1 MIINLFLLFFA
12 GITSCYFLFIEKQS
26 KRNVWIFLASGAFV
40 GNVLYF
46 IYAIYPKSS
55 HAIDHNLWN
64 QHSELFKFIILEMI
78 ILFTFGIISGVRN
91 KKKNPQ
97 SANQNQ
103 NTKSSSKYIS
113 SAIFV
118 GYLLFFGIFYIAPK
132 RGSYANTT
140 IDIEPKIE
148 QQKPLKWLVF
158 KNEKLGFS
166 IDYPEGAVI
175 KDFESHLDMDWENG
189 SKLSLNIGS
198 FIDSPEERKV
208 TLENDIIKVSDLKI
222 NDIDFTLIESEI
234 PYFGHVY
241 EYSSEL
247 DSNKRICFQL
257 ISPIDSEQSV
267 RNIQLKMAKSF
278 KFLKKM

>member
-12 GITSCYFLFIEKQS
+12 GVTSCYFLFIEKQS
-26 KRNVWIFLASGAFV
+26 KRNGWIFLTGGAFL

-64 QHSELFKFIILEMI
+64 QHSELFTFIILEMI
-78 ILFTFGIISGVRN
+78 VLFAFGIISCIGN
-91 KKKNPQ
+91 KKRNPQ
-97 SANQNQ
+97 SANQNLSK
-103 NTKSSSKYIS
+103 KSSSKYIS

-118 GYLLFFGIFYIAPK
+118 GYLLFFGVVYIAPNM
-132 RGSYANTT
+132 RSYANTT
-140 IDIEPKIE
+140 IDVEPNIE

-158 KNEKLGFS
+158 TNEVQGFS

-175 KDFESHLDMDWENG
+175 KDFDTHLDMEWEHG
-189 SKLSLNIGS
+189 SKLSLDIGG
-198 FIDSPEERKV
+198 FIDSPEDRKAMLKDDIIAVSDV
-208 TLENDIIKVSDLKI
+208 TLNGVPFS
-222 NDIDFTLIESEI
+222 LIESAI
-234 PYFGHVY
+234 PFFGHVY

-247 DSNKRICFQL
+247 DSNRRICFQL

-267 RNIQLKMAKSF
+267 HNIQLKMAKSF

>member
-12 GITSCYFLFIEKQS
+12 GVTSSYFLFIEKQS
-26 KRNVWIFLASGAFV
+26 KKNTWIFLASGAFV

-64 QHSELFKFIILEMI
+64 QHSELFTFIILEMI
-78 ILFTFGIISGVRN
+78 VLFAFGIISSVGN

-103 NTKSSSKYIS
+103 TNKSSSKYIS

-118 GYLLFFGIFYIAPK
+118 GYLLFFGIVYIAPNM
-132 RGSYANTT
+132 GSYAKTT
-140 IDIEPKIE
+140 IDVEPKAE
-148 QQKPLKWLVF
+148 KQKPLKWLVF
-158 KNEKLGFS
+158 TNEVQRFS

-175 KDFESHLDMDWENG
+175 QNFDTHLDMEWENG
-189 SKLSLNIGS
+189 SKLSFDIGS
-198 FIDSPEERKV
+198 FNDSPEERKV
-208 TLENDIIKVSDLKI
+208 TLKNDIIAVSEVNL
-222 NDIDFTLIESEI
+222 NGVPFSLIESAI
-234 PYFGHVY
+234 PFFGHVY
-241 EYSSEL
+241 EYSTEL
-247 DSNKRICFQL
+247 DSNQRICFQL

-267 RNIQLKMAKSF
+267 RNIQLKIAKSF